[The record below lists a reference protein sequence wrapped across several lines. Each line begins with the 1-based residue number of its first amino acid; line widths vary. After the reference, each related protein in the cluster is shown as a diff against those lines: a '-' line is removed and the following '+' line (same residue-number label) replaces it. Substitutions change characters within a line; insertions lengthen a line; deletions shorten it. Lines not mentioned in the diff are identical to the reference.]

1 MSVNKLNKNSNVN
14 GQQAELVFN
23 DNDEMVERA
32 PERILDDD
40 EEDPTVDSINE
51 PAPTRD
57 RAYIMKLHF

>member
-32 PERILDDD
+32 PERILDD
-40 EEDPTVDSINE
+40 EEE
-51 PAPTRD
+51 EQ
-57 RAYIMKLHF
+57 